1 VVDLWYAGVRRR
13 ISPAYLL
20 DAPLELAFVTGW
32 ALAWKRI
39 VRPDHP
45 ALLADAVEAFAAAA
59 ATRASRA

>member
-1 VVDLWYAGVRRR
+1 MVDLCYAGVRRR